1 MKVRGSKMF
10 KLLKKYEE
18 ILKYLFIGGCTT
30 VVSLAS
36 YFVFANVMGMHYQAA
51 NVLSWALAVTF
62 AYITNKTVVFRSKY
76 DGVKRTL
83 LEMGSFVSFR
93 IASLAV
99 ELISIFFFVQ
109 IRKID
114 DKIVKLMN
122 QVIVTVLN
130 YLFSKFFIFQDR
142 RQQEKIMKGD
152 SGKES

>member
-1 MKVRGSKMF
+1 MF

-99 ELISIFFFVQ
+99 EIISMYFFVQ
-109 IRKID
+109 ICKID
-114 DKIVKLMN
+114 DNIVKLMN

>member
-99 ELISIFFFVQ
+99 EIISMYFFVQ
-109 IRKID
+109 ICKID
-114 DKIVKLMN
+114 DNIVKLMN